1 MGDKLGD
8 KLGDTSM
15 KIIAAIK
22 NDKEISIAQLASQL
36 AISTTTVEKQLAKL
50 KKKGILLRHG
60 TKDGYWEISK
70 ESKE

>member
-15 KIIAAIK
+15 KIIVAIK
-22 NDKEISIAQLASQL
+22 NDREISIAQLASQL
-36 AISTTTVEKQLAKL
+36 AISTTAVEKQLAKL

-60 TKDGYWEISK
+60 TRGCHWEISK